1 MAITKVL
8 STTDNLKAIVIGAE
22 VALGTIVGPASYA
35 TGGFAAD
42 VETDLE
48 LGGAPDAVFVSASNG
63 MTCTWVGGS
72 TKKIKVFGSLAS
84 DAATELT
91 AAEDLSAVT
100 FTVLAFRKAA

>member
-1 MAITKVL
+1 MAITKLL
-8 STTDNLKAIVIGAE
+8 STTDNLKS
-22 VALGTIVGPASYA
+22 VAAGCEIAYGTIVGPASYA

-42 VETDLE
+42 VATDLE
-48 LGGAPDAVFVSASNG
+48 LGGAPDAVFVQASNG

-72 TKKIKVFGSLAS
+72 TKKIKVFGALAS

-100 FTVLAFRKAA
+100 FNVLAFRKQ

>member
-8 STTDNLKAIVIGAE
+8 STTDNLKAIAIGAE

-48 LGGAPDAVFVSASNG
+48 LGGAPDAVFVSAANG
-63 MTCTWVGGS
+63 MTCTWVGS